1 MSVFLIWRERLTVFK
16 LNETRLNE
24 KLRMIEEKNMEFYYA
39 EIEGLKQKDKVNED
53 KIKHL
58 DDKLL

>member
-1 MSVFLIWRERLTVFK
+1 
-16 LNETRLNE
+16 
-24 KLRMIEEKNMEFYYA
+24 MIEEKNMEFYYA

-58 DDKLL
+58 EDKLL